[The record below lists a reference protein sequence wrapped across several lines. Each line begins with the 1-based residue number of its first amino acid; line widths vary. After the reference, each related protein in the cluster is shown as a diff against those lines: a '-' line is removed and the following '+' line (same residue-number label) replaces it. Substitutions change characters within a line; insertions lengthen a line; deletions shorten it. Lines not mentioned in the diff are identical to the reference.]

1 MPEPTITTHTVRRAA
16 FTTPKSFENVVEALR
31 VAAGRPNDTYSLWS
45 PEGADAA
52 SVTRNIKSREGPSGF
67 FMFVER
73 PVSRTFALFAPEGA
87 FHPKVTQ
94 FVVGDPITAAK
105 IYQVTPRVAL
115 LAPLRLA
122 IIELPEG
129 RGTEIVY
136 DIPTSII
143 GGESKAA
150 GTIAES
156 VDVKV
161 ERYIRSVL

>member
-1 MPEPTITTHTVRRAA
+1 MAEATITTHTVRRAT
-16 FTTPKSFENVVEALR
+16 FTTPKSFEDVVQALR

-52 SVTRNIKSREGPSGF
+52 SVTRNVKSREGPSGF
-67 FMFVER
+67 FMFAET
-73 PVSRTFALFAPEGA
+73 PLSRTFALFAPEDT

-94 FVVGDPITAAK
+94 FLVGDPMTAAK

-136 DIPTSII
+136 DVPTSII
-143 GGESKAA
+143 GGESKEA
-150 GTIAES
+150 GIIAES
-156 VDVKV
+156 VDVNV
-161 ERYIRSVL
+161 ESYIRSVL